1 MAAFD
6 PLNYDDTRQS
16 DVVKVY
22 SDALDNIQAIREIDE
37 WARTHGYVRSR
48 ESILNVQQT
57 ADGKRYYYSAC
68 YRLTEDDLRAAE
80 EDLRRIR
87 ERREKMPV
95 TTSSDVLLREE
106 D

>member
-6 PLNYDDTRQS
+6 PLDYDDTRKN

-22 SDALDNIQAIREIDE
+22 SDAPDNIQAIREIDD

-48 ESILNVQQT
+48 ESVLNVEQR
-57 ADGKRYYYSAC
+57 ADGRRYYYSAC
-68 YRLTEDDLRAAE
+68 HRLTEDYSRAAE

-87 ERREKMPV
+87 ERREKMPL
-95 TTSSDVLLREE
+95 TTSSDILRRQE